1 MYMIDSTGEV
11 IVYSWKLIDNKWKL
25 ISIKS
30 GLYVNEEDF
39 RSEPELDEYINKSLD
54 ALGF

>member
-11 IVYSWKLIDNKWKL
+11 IVYSWKLIDNKWEL
-25 ISIKS
+25 IPVKS

-39 RSEPELDEYINKSLD
+39 RSEPELDEYISKSLD